1 MVGSLFLVISV
12 LTVRFCSIVYT
23 SYFILSQVLLCMQ
36 DSCFVLF
43 FNFPPFQCRK
53 GAIGYGHG
61 YCFVIPRPHF

>member
-36 DSCFVLF
+36 NSCFVLF
-43 FNFPPFQCRK
+43 YFLIF
-53 GAIGYGHG
+53 
-61 YCFVIPRPHF
+61 PHFSAGRDQLVMGTDIVS